1 MKYLNKFTEFDI
13 VLENSKNDPIPEL
26 NRSKKLG
33 IILLGAPGAGKSTFA
48 KEFILSKNRNIKIF
62 STDDISYTFTK
73 QHNTY
78 RKGSSEIN
86 LRKLDMF
93 MESGGSFIYDTTG
106 VQHDNVSNITEKAR
120 EYGYDVIFIH
130 LMVPLDT
137 SLRQNQERERH
148 VPNYYIKHAY
158 ERQYKNMHFFSDLK
172 PDNYYIV
179 YNIDGKYK
187 FMKFDGVEILRRNV
201 DKYLPVNYGN
211 KYFALKESI
220 DNNTISDN
228 IIENVEYIFTNKID
242 DEFYIDI
249 KIKYDVLT
257 IIIKHD
263 DFFYTDIFTEEFQVL
278 DEYLKNLDIPYFEP
292 SFLGMYDSFDKLVK
306 NRYKLRYFI
315 YKKFLR

>member
-86 LRKLDMF
+86 LKKLDMF

-106 VQHDNVSNITEKAR
+106 VQHENVSNITSKAR
-120 EYGYDVIFIH
+120 ENGYDVIFIH
-130 LMVPLDT
+130 LMAPLDT

-148 VPNYYIKHAY
+148 VPDYYIKHAY
-158 ERQYKNMHFFSDLK
+158 ERQYKNMHYFSNLN
-172 PDNYYIV
+172 PDSYYIV
-179 YNIDGKYK
+179 YSIDGKYK
-187 FMKFDGVEILRRNV
+187 FMKFEDGQILKRKV
-201 DKYLPVNYGN
+201 DKYIPL
-211 KYFALKESI
+211 
-220 DNNTISDN
+220 N
-228 IIENVEYIFTNKID
+228 I
-242 DEFYIDI
+242 
-249 KIKYDVLT
+249 
-257 IIIKHD
+257 
-263 DFFYTDIFTEEFQVL
+263 
-278 DEYLKNLDIPYFEP
+278 KN
-292 SFLGMYDSFDKLVK
+292 
-306 NRYKLRYFI
+306 
-315 YKKFLR
+315 